1 MKMDAHPVING
12 RASIFNGLRVHFRQA
27 ASPLFHGTGRRAGG
41 NGWRMDRRR
50 GGCFKTICVMAKFKL
65 MKRKKLQDGDG
76 PEVWHAIPVVAS
88 RLDARTVC
96 RAAMRNTTIA
106 PAEAELVLSL
116 LCDGIVHELQLGNSV
131 QLGSLG
137 WMRLSFSSEGVTD
150 VSRFDAA
157 SMMKNVK
164 LVFTPSKELLED
176 IKDGLAFENAGVVS
190 GGFTFPDA
198 KSFLHYRATGALPGA
213 GGGSAAPAD
222 DDSQAINH

>member
-1 MKMDAHPVING
+1 M
-12 RASIFNGLRVHFRQA
+12 
-27 ASPLFHGTGRRAGG
+27 
-41 NGWRMDRRR
+41 
-50 GGCFKTICVMAKFKL
+50 
-65 MKRKKLQDGDG
+65 
-76 PEVWHAIPVVAS
+76 WHAIPVVAS

-213 GGGSAAPAD
+213 GGGSTASAD